1 MAARNATM
9 TRHPAFRAPDPGTGR
24 SRARAAAWPRRQRG
38 VTLIGLL
45 AWAVVVGF
53 VGYVLVR
60 SVPTVL
66 EFQAIQ
72 KAVDTIAAH
81 PAPTVAGIRN
91 AFDKQKDIEYSIESI
106 SGSDL
111 EITKENDKVVIRFA
125 YQKEIE
131 LIKPVYLLVKYEGQS
146 K

>member
-1 MAARNATM
+1 MIRLQ
-9 TRHPAFRAPDPGTGR
+9 H
-24 SRARAAAWPRRQRG
+24 SRVPKPSCAPRRGQRG
-38 VTLIGLL
+38 ITLIGML

-60 SVPTVL
+60 AVPTLL

-72 KAVDTIAAH
+72 KAVNNIAAN

-91 AFDKQKDIEYSIESI
+91 AFERQKEIEYSIESI
-106 SGSDL
+106 SGKDL

-125 YQKEIE
+125 YDKEIE
-131 LIKPVYLLVKYEGQS
+131 IIKPVYLLVKYEGQS

>member
-1 MAARNATM
+1 MIRLRHLRGLRPPHAR
-9 TRHPAFRAPDPGTGR
+9 
-24 SRARAAAWPRRQRG
+24 RRGQRG
-38 VTLIGLL
+38 VSLIGML

-60 SVPTVL
+60 TVPTLL

-72 KAVDTIAAH
+72 KAVNNIAAS

-91 AFDKQKDIEYSIESI
+91 AFERQKEIEYSIESI
-106 SGSDL
+106 SGKDL

-125 YQKEIE
+125 YDKEIE

>member
-1 MAARNATM
+1 MIRLQHL
-9 TRHPAFRAPDPGTGR
+9 RVPRP
-24 SRARAAAWPRRQRG
+24 SRGPRRGQRG
-38 VTLIGLL
+38 VTLIGML

-60 SVPTVL
+60 AVPTLL

-72 KAVDTIAAH
+72 KAVDNIAAN

-91 AFDKQKDIEYSIESI
+91 AFERQKEIEYSIESI
-106 SGSDL
+106 SGKDL

-125 YQKEIE
+125 YDKEIE